1 MISSGLC
8 LFTYKATE
16 FDWLGFVFLLFA
28 SFASGIRWSF
38 AQLIMQKSKIG
49 LHNPVDMV
57 FHMQPWMVLA
67 ILPFTLGFE
76 GRRLLDNLANV
87 HEMEQLEILLLFSK
101 LSVGAVIAFA
111 MEISE
116 FLVLSYTSSL
126 TLSVAGIFKEICQ
139 LVLAVEINGDQLS
152 VLNVLGLIMCVLGIC
167 SHVIN
172 KYRMYLDQS
181 ATSSS
186 LEGGGGDSEP
196 EPSSYATRGKADE
209 PMTNGGKFYRHKQK
223 KPLLDS
229 EELNHS
235 DSDQSQNGDRN
246 SSEVLFD
253 ILKRRDARREI

>member
-8 LFTYKATE
+8 LFTYKSTE
-16 FDWLGFVFLLFA
+16 FDLMGFLFLLFA
-28 SFASGIRWSF
+28 SFSSGIRWSF

-57 FHMQPWMVLA
+57 FHMQPWMILA

-76 GRRLLDNLANV
+76 GQRIFEHLTTFQD
-87 HEMEQLEILLLFSK
+87 MDQLQVLLLFSK

-152 VLNVLGLIMCVLGIC
+152 VLNVLGLIMCVGGIC
-167 SHVIN
+167 SHVIH
-172 KYRMYLDQS
+172 KYWTYLEEQS
-181 ATSSS
+181 AASSPES
-186 LEGGGGDSEP
+186 SVEYEKEP
-196 EPSSYATRGKADE
+196 NNYKNKTTTRI
-209 PMTNGGKFYRHKQK
+209 TNGKYQHKQVK
-223 KPLLDS
+223 TPLLDS
-229 EELNHS
+229 DDMVHS
-235 DSDQSQNGDRN
+235 DSDNSQIDDKN

-253 ILKRRDARREI
+253 ILKRRDARR